1 MDELIAGWRAAE
13 GRLYP
18 LVMAQPELY
27 ERYLA
32 VVRAVA
38 DDLRS
43 ARTPQQLAEAFGGRA
58 AILDAV
64 VASRGFATDGL
75 DFELAAQAAFGLRYR
90 EVVAEVH
97 REDAVRRVR
106 EARRAGL
113 PWVVLRE
120 TAGAAGPSAAP
131 YDRLEMHLPSGVG
144 LHAFV
149 ELGPEMDR
157 PRFGVEVLQLDP
169 RTGDPVNETARPAEL
184 RTYGDRDRWE
194 EAVEE
199 LRRRLGGGPA

>member
-13 GRLYP
+13 ARLYP
-18 LVMAQPELY
+18 LVMAQPELF

-43 ARTPQQLAEAFGGRA
+43 ARTPQQLAEAFGSRA

-75 DFELAAQAAFGLRYR
+75 DRELVAQAAFGLRYR
-90 EVVAEVH
+90 EVVAEVQ

-106 EARRAGL
+106 QARRAGL

-120 TAGAAGPSAAP
+120 TAGTDPFVAP
-131 YDRLEMHLPSGVG
+131 YDRLEMHVPSGTG

-169 RTGDPVNETARPAEL
+169 RTGDPVSDAAPPAEL
-184 RTYGDRDRWE
+184 RTYGDRYRWE
-194 EAVEE
+194 GTIEE
-199 LRRRLGGGPA
+199 LRLRIGGTTA

>member
-13 GRLYP
+13 ARLYP

-43 ARTPQQLAEAFGGRA
+43 ARTPQQLGEAFGGRA

-75 DFELAAQAAFGLRYR
+75 DLELVAQAAFGLRYR
-90 EVVAEVH
+90 EVVAEVR

-106 EARRAGL
+106 EARRAGV

-120 TAGAAGPSAAP
+120 TAGTAGPFVAP
-131 YDRLEMHLPSGVG
+131 YDRLEMHVPSGTG

-169 RTGDPVNETARPAEL
+169 RTGYPVSDAAPPAEL
-184 RTYGDRDRWE
+184 RTYGDRYRWE
-194 EAVEE
+194 GAIEEAR
-199 LRRRLGGGPA
+199 LRIGGTAA

>member
-13 GRLYP
+13 ARLYP
-18 LVMAQPELY
+18 LVMVQPELF

-43 ARTPQQLAEAFGGRA
+43 ARTPQQLAAAFGSRA

-75 DFELAAQAAFGLRYR
+75 DLELVAQAAFGLRYR
-90 EVVAEVH
+90 EVVAEVQ

-120 TAGAAGPSAAP
+120 TAGTDPFVAP
-131 YDRLEMHLPSGVG
+131 YDRLEMHVPSGTG

-169 RTGDPVNETARPAEL
+169 RTGDPVSDAAPPAEL
-184 RTYGDRDRWE
+184 RTYGDRYRWE
-194 EAVEE
+194 GAIEE
-199 LRRRLGGGPA
+199 LRLRIGGTTA